1 MCFLRNGSLYSFET
15 CTIVISMPG
24 NLSMHLVWPSKYKGK
39 WCFIPKCVFSEMN
52 RHTALKL
59 VPLQSAHLKTSGCT
73 EFGPLNTKESDVL
86 FQNVFSQKWIIVQ
99 LWNLYHC
106 DQHAWKPQYALS
118 LALQIQRKVMFYS
131 KMCFLRNGSL
141 YNFETFTI
149 VIGMPGNL
157 SMHLVWPSKYK
168 GKWCFI
174 PKCVFSEM
182 DQHTALTLVAMQLA
196 CLRTS
201 GCAEFGPLNTKE
213 SDVLFQNVFSQKQII
228 IQLWNWDHCNWH
240 TWKPQG
246 LLSLA
251 LQIHRKV
258 MFYSKMCFL
267 RNGSLYNFDT
277 CTMVIGMPGNLSVHL
292 VWPSKYKGKWCFIP
306 KCVMFYSK
314 MCFLRNRSS
323 YSFETGTIAIDTP
336 ENLRVCW
343 VWPSKYK
350 ESGVLFQNVF
360 YQKQIIIQLWNLYHC
375 DQHAWKPQYALSLA
389 L

>member
-1 MCFLRNGSLYSFET
+1 MFYSKTCFLRNGSS
-15 CTIVISMPG
+15 
-24 NLSMHLVWPSKYKGK
+24 
-39 WCFIPKCVFSEMN
+39 
-52 RHTALKL
+52 
-59 VPLQSAHLKTSGCT
+59 
-73 EFGPLNTKESDVL
+73 
-86 FQNVFSQKWIIVQ
+86 
-99 LWNLYHC
+99 
-106 DQHAWKPQYALS
+106 
-118 LALQIQRKVMFYS
+118 
-131 KMCFLRNGSL
+131 
-141 YNFETFTI
+141 YNFDTCTI

-157 SMHLVWPSKYK
+157 SIHLVWPSKYK

-258 MFYSKMCFL
+258 MFYCTMCFI
-267 RNGSLYNFDT
+267 RNG
-277 CTMVIGMPGNLSVHL
+277 
-292 VWPSKYKGKWCFIP
+292 
-306 KCVMFYSK
+306 
-314 MCFLRNRSS
+314 SS
-323 YSFETGTIAIDTP
+323 YSFKTWTIAIDTP

-350 ESGVLFQNVF
+350 GKWCFIPKCVFFFFRNGSLYNFETCTIVIGMPGNLSIHLVWPSKYKGKWCFIPKCVFSEMDQHTALKLVAMQLACLRTSGCAEFGPPNTKESDVLFQNVF
-360 YQKQIIIQLWNLYHC
+360 LQKQIIIQLWNLDLCNWHT
-375 DQHAWKPQYALSLA
+375 WKPQGVLSLA